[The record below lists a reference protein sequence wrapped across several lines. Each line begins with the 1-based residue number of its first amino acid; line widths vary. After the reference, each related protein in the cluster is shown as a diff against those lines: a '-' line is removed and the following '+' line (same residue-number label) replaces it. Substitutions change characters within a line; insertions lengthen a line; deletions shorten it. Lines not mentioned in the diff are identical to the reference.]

1 MVRYSQQLFFKYG
14 WALPAA
20 LPLAQIIG
28 RAAFTILG
36 VVYIVWAAT
45 ALCDRRFS
53 FDRPIMVAY
62 FLLVLAYVLA
72 VPIAA
77 EPLRLLEDY
86 AIFVVFSIVPFF
98 TLASLAYVES
108 GQRRLIDVYAWVA
121 ALAVVLLYA
130 LLARGVS
137 QPKFVPEHFMR
148 EDNLPFLAPFL
159 IYGLRRLC
167 TGPKGWWLAGA
178 AAASMLAYV
187 LMSHGRAALVGLI
200 AGMAAY
206 AYFVLGQPLRRI
218 FLVAAA
224 LLSLAV
230 FARGEQLIERLREAT
245 TIEDRID
252 TLSST
257 RTAMWRNALANP
269 PENIWIGVGIGNA
282 ASSSKVFSVVIQQK
296 EQRASKH
303 LHNFLLDC
311 WYETGVI
318 GLGALLIWLG
328 ILLHRALSTWRH
340 SLGEE
345 KAQAGVLLSAS
356 FAIMANALFSYSY
369 LSKQFVI
376 YLPLFLL
383 VTAMAAQRT
392 STTVARSGADP
403 ARDRP
408 SAPALS

>member
-1 MVRYSQQLFFKYG
+1 MVRYSQQLFFEYG

-20 LPLAQIIG
+20 LPLAQIVG
-28 RAAFTILG
+28 RAAFTVLG
-36 VVYIVWAAT
+36 IVYLFWAAT
-45 ALCDRRFS
+45 ALFGRRYS
-53 FDRPIMVAY
+53 FDRRIMIAY
-62 FLLVLAYVLA
+62 LLLVLAYVLA
-72 VPIAA
+72 VPFAR
-77 EPLRLLEDY
+77 EPLRLLENY
-86 AIFVVFSIVPFF
+86 LIFLVFSLVPLF
-98 TLASLAYVES
+98 TLASLAYVEN
-108 GQRRLIDVYAWVA
+108 GQRRLVGVLAWVA
-121 ALAVVLLYA
+121 ALALVLLYA
-130 LLARGVS
+130 QLAHGLS

-159 IYGLRRLC
+159 IYGLWRRRY
-167 TGPKGWWLAGA
+167 TSPKGRWVAGA

-200 AGMAAY
+200 VGMAAY
-206 AYFVLGQPLRRI
+206 AYFVLTQPLRRI
-218 FLVAAA
+218 SLAAVA
-224 LLSLAV
+224 LLCIAV
-230 FARGEQLIERLREAT
+230 FARGEEFIERLRQAT
-245 TIEDRID
+245 TMQDRID

-282 ASSSKVFSVVIQQK
+282 SSSSKVFSVTIDNK

-328 ILLHRALSTWRH
+328 TLLHRAIGNWRH
-340 SLGEE
+340 SLDDQ
-345 KAQAGVLLSAS
+345 KARLGVLLSAS
-356 FAIMANALFSYSY
+356 FAVIANALFSYSY

-383 VTAMAAQRT
+383 LAAMAAPRT
-392 STTVARSGADP
+392 STATAGPRVDP
-403 ARDRP
+403 GGE
-408 SAPALS
+408 